1 MIRAGH
7 AGPSDRLAAPFM
19 PFDLQ
24 PIDILLL
31 VVLLLAALSGWRRGF
46 AMVVLGYA
54 GLLLGLAVGAWAAAR
69 VGFVVSPTGSVRRTL
84 IAVAVFFMVAA
95 AFHAVGNLLG
105 IRVRSAL
112 GGRWASRVDAAG
124 GAVVA
129 CLVAAVALWFIA
141 LTLSTVPFSPFARA
155 VTNSSVL
162 QAIDRYAPRPPAAL
176 AQLRALLD
184 RSPFPEAFANLRP
197 PVATGRPPASVDT
210 PAVEQAA
217 RRTVQ
222 IQSRG
227 CGGLLF
233 GSGFPVGPDLVVT
246 NAHVVAGTT
255 RHQVITLGGARAA
268 ATVVF
273 FDPDRDLAL
282 LRVSD
287 LGLTPFRLAGA
298 ARNGQSAAVI
308 GYPGGGDEA
317 TLPARV
323 VAAIQPEGWDIY
335 SRTDNVRRHI
345 YVLNAKVRK
354 GDSGGPV
361 VDLNGR
367 ALGVVF
373 AASTSNDH
381 TGYALT
387 NQELRA
393 ALSQAGGASSAVS
406 VGRCAV

>member
-1 MIRAGH
+1 
-7 AGPSDRLAAPFM
+7 M
-19 PFDLQ
+19 PFNLQ

-69 VGFVVSPTGSVRRTL
+69 VGFVVSPESSVRRTL
-84 IAVAVFFMVAA
+84 AAIAVFFMIAA
-95 AFHAVGNLLG
+95 AFHAIGNLLG

-112 GGRWASRVDAAG
+112 GGRWATRIDAVG
-124 GAVVA
+124 GAIVA
-129 CLVAAVALWFIA
+129 VLVAAIALWFIA
-141 LTLSTVPFSPFARA
+141 LSLSTVPFSPFAQA
-155 VTNSSVL
+155 VTGSSVL
-162 QAIDRYAPRPPAAL
+162 RTIDRYAPRPPSAL

-184 RSPFPEAFANLRP
+184 RSPFPEAFSSLRP
-197 PVATGRPPASVDT
+197 PIASGQPPASVDT
-210 PAVEQAA
+210 AGVTAAA
-217 RRTVQ
+217 RGTVQ

-233 GSGFPVGPDLVVT
+233 GSGFPVQRDLVVT
-246 NAHVVAGTT
+246 NAHVVAGTG
-255 RHQVITLGGARAA
+255 RHQVITTGGASLP

-282 LRVSD
+282 LRVPGLD
-287 LGLTPFRLAGA
+287 LRPFRLAGP
-298 ARNGQSAAVI
+298 ARAGQTGAVI
-308 GYPGGGDEA
+308 GYPGGGGEMIVGA
-317 TLPARV
+317 KV
-323 VAAIQPEGWDIY
+323 VAQVNARGYDIY
-335 SRTDNVRRHI
+335 SRRNDVRRQI

-361 VDLNGR
+361 VDLAGR

-373 AASTSNDH
+373 AASTASDH

-387 NQELRA
+387 NQELR
-393 ALSQAGGASSAVS
+393 SAIAEARARS
-406 VGRCAV
+406 TSTPVGVGPCAV

>member
-1 MIRAGH
+1 
-7 AGPSDRLAAPFM
+7 M
-19 PFDLQ
+19 PLNLQ

-69 VGFVVSPTGSVRRTL
+69 VGFVVSSESSVRRTL
-84 IAVAVFFMVAA
+84 AAIAVFFLIAA
-95 AFHAVGNLLG
+95 AFHAIGNLVG

-112 GGRWASRVDAAG
+112 GGRWATRIDAAG

-129 CLVAAVALWFIA
+129 CLVAAIALWFIA
-141 LTLSTVPFSPFARA
+141 LSLSTVPFSPFARM
-155 VTNSSVL
+155 VTGSTVL
-162 QAIDRYAPRPPAAL
+162 RTIDRYAPRPPTAL

-197 PVATGRPPASVDT
+197 PIASGRPPAGVRT
-210 PAVEQAA
+210 AGVGRAEKA
-217 RRTVQ
+217 TVQ

-233 GSGFPVGPDLVVT
+233 GSGFPVRPGLVVT
-246 NAHVVAGTT
+246 NAHVVAGTVQ
-255 RHQVITLGGARAA
+255 HQVITGGGVRLDAA
-268 ATVVF
+268 VVF

-282 LRVSD
+282 LNVPGLR
-287 LGLTPFRLAGA
+287 LTPFRLAGPA
-298 ARNGQSAAVI
+298 SNGQSAAVI
-308 GYPGGGDEA
+308 GYPGGGDE
-317 TLPARV
+317 TTVPARV
-323 VAAIQPEGWDIY
+323 VAQVDARGYDIY
-335 SRTDNVRRHI
+335 SRRNDVRREI
-345 YVLNAKVRK
+345 YVLNATVRK

-361 VDLNGR
+361 VDLKGR

-373 AASTSNDH
+373 AASTASDH

-387 NQELRA
+387 NQELRE
-393 ALSQAGGASSAVS
+393 ALAEARATPSSGPVR
-406 VGRCAV
+406 VGSCAV